1 MRASVLAALLLAS
14 APARAAVGAA
24 MLPGAHVDAGR
35 QALRDGR
42 YENALHELMLAVMA
56 HPDDEA
62 AREDMRRAA
71 DALIEQDLRRV
82 SSERRSLLE
91 AYRDSLDYERRRAEA
106 WTGWLLQAEA
116 ARKDGRWAEALDD
129 AQRVVDENPL
139 HRDAKEARRL
149 ATYGLS
155 RALGYGSRRLS
166 RRDLLVYR
174 GLFSVISNQPERA
187 RRFLSDA
194 LALDEGQGELEDE
207 RVRWWLAKVIPVD
220 GAPRTVPPPAPKVEL
235 VEPKPKAKSKP
246 AAKPVRKA
254 PAVVVAPKPAVDPA
268 EQARAEAKARI
279 AAEEKAAR
287 DHAEAE
293 RQYSLGLML
302 YAQGKRVEAIE
313 RWKQAVALDPG
324 HGFAARALSHA
335 QKELE
340 EEAK

>member
-1 MRASVLAALLLAS
+1 MRASVLFVLLLAS
-14 APARAAVGAA
+14 LTLPFMNGAARAAVGAA
-24 MLPGAHVDAGR
+24 VLPAAHFDAGR

-62 AREDMRRAA
+62 AREYMRRAA
-71 DALIEQDLRRV
+71 ETLAEQDLRRV
-82 SSERRSLLE
+82 SSERRALLE
-91 AYRDSLDYERRRAEA
+91 AYRDGLDVERRRAEA
-106 WTGWLLQAEA
+106 WTAWLLQADA
-116 ARKDGRWAEALDD
+116 ARKGGRWAEALDD
-129 AQRVVDENPL
+129 AQRVVDDNPL
-139 HRDAKEARRL
+139 HRDAKEARRS
-149 ATYGLS
+149 ASYGLS

-174 GLFSVISNQPERA
+174 GLFSVISSQPERA

-194 LALDEGQGELEDE
+194 LALGEGEGELEDA
-207 RVRWWLAKVIPVD
+207 RVRYWLAKVTPVVA
-220 GAPRTVPPPAPKVEL
+220 APKPILPPAPKPEPKIA
-235 VEPKPKAKSKP
+235 PKPKPK
-246 AAKPVRKA
+246 RR
-254 PAVVVAPKPAVDPA
+254 PAVVVAPKPAIDPA
-268 EQARAEAKARI
+268 EQARAEVKARLE
-279 AAEEKAAR
+279 AEEKAAR